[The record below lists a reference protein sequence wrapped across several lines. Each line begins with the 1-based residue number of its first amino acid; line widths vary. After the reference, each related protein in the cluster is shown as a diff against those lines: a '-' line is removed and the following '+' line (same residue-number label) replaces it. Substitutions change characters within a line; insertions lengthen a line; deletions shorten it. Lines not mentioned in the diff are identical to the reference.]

1 MRPVVV
7 TYGYLSGDKSREK
20 ERGLAKKDNAGKNN
34 HGDGRSRDSC
44 SLSPLCSRRL
54 SSPRRRRLLVTLQSI
69 LVVVLVCLSSPPP
82 PRHAAARSC
91 RWCLFWPRGVRCHCC
106 VCRVFPVLHVSHAI
120 AANANSQRGS
130 LPIRSNFGRWAAD
143 NWGDVVGHVPQRRR
157 RTRRYPPES
166 KVHMKRK
173 AQGKKPVGMGEW
185 R

>member
-54 SSPRRRRLLVTLQSI
+54 SSPRRRRLLVTLQSSMF
-69 LVVVLVCLSSPPP
+69 LPLARRSPYL
-82 PRHAAARSC
+82 RCSC
-91 RWCLFWPRGVRCHCC
+91 F
-106 VCRVFPVLHVSHAI
+106 
-120 AANANSQRGS
+120 
-130 LPIRSNFGRWAAD
+130 
-143 NWGDVVGHVPQRRR
+143 VPQRHGSRVPR
-157 RTRRYPPES
+157 VGSGDLSPALVRPPRTHGHSTVHTLCTIQHRHQQQQLRQASTQPQRQRQHSSGTPGQNS
-166 KVHMKRK
+166 KTAKHINSS
-173 AQGKKPVGMGEW
+173 QQPPVGILLTNQS